1 MEEEESGENLL
12 RKKIAIWLRKKGD
25 SGSQE
30 TVREVIE
37 NVSGVF
43 RILQEWEAE
52 NRPDDSD
59 GRLVRRP

>member
-12 RKKIAIWLRKKGD
+12 RKKIALWLRKKGD
-25 SGSQE
+25 SGSPE
-30 TVREVIE
+30 AVREVIE

-43 RILQEWEAE
+43 RILQKWETE

-59 GRLVRRP
+59 GRPVRRP